1 MPLPRI
7 LLVDDNDS
15 IRTTLA
21 QVLELNQFEVITA
34 SSVTDALRQIGK
46 GNFDVLLTDL
56 HMPDAGDGMTVV
68 SAMRHSNP
76 LAVTLVFSGYPEMQ
90 AALSAI
96 LLQADEV
103 LVKPLDIAVLVKMIN
118 KKLLSR
124 AAHERPLPE
133 SVASILERD
142 SAAIISNWLARVER
156 NAELNS
162 ISLTFK
168 ERTGHLP
175 RLLNDL
181 VHRLRQPHTL
191 EGQGRPSRAA
201 VAHARLRH
209 KQGYSAAMM
218 VEESRMLQVS
228 IFQTLQ
234 NNLNTVDF
242 SLLLVDV
249 MTIADEVDWQ
259 LAQAMR
265 SYAAAAIG
273 TPDSSACA

>member
-1 MPLPRI
+1 MTLPRI
-7 LLVDDNDS
+7 LLVDDNENV
-15 IRTTLA
+15 RTTLA
-21 QVLELNQFEVITA
+21 RVLEANKFEVVEAA
-34 SSVTDALRQIGK
+34 SVNDALGQISK
-46 GNFDVLLTDL
+46 ETFDVLLTDL
-56 HMPDAGDGMTVV
+56 HMPGPGDGMTVV
-68 SAMRHSNP
+68 SAMKHSNP

-103 LVKPLDIAVLVKMIN
+103 LVKPLDIPALVATIHA
-118 KKLLSR
+118 KLLS
-124 AAHERPLPE
+124 HSSQERPAPV
-133 SVASILERD
+133 SVATILERS
-142 SAAIISNWLARVER
+142 SAEIIQNWLARVGR
-156 NAELNS
+156 NKELIS
-162 ISLTFK
+162 IPLNFE

-175 RLLNDL
+175 RLLEDL
-181 VHRLRQPHTL
+181 VARLRLPHSL
-191 EGQGRPSRAA
+191 EGQGKPSEAA
-201 VAHARLRH
+201 GAHARLRYR
-209 KQGYSAAMM
+209 QGYSAAMM

-265 SYAAAAIG
+265 SYVGVASPGRKRA
-273 TPDSSACA
+273 

>member
-1 MPLPRI
+1 
-7 LLVDDNDS
+7 LLVDDNDTV
-15 IRTTLA
+15 RTTLA

-34 SSVTDALRQIGK
+34 ASVTEALGQIGK
-46 GNFDVLLTDL
+46 VNFDVLLTDL
-56 HMPDAGDGMTVV
+56 HMPAAGDGMTVV

-142 SAAIISNWLARVER
+142 SAAIISNWLARVEC
-156 NAELNS
+156 NTELKS
-162 ISLTFK
+162 ISLTFN

-175 RLLNDL
+175 RLLRDL
-181 VHRLRQPHTL
+181 VSRLRRPHTL

-201 VAHARLRH
+201 VAHARFRH
-209 KQGYSAAMM
+209 QQGYSAAMM

-242 SLLLVDV
+242 ILLLVDV

-265 SYAAAAIG
+265 SYTAAAVG
-273 TPDSSACA
+273 TPHSSACA

>member
-1 MPLPRI
+1 MALPRI

-15 IRTTLA
+15 VRTTLA
-21 QVLELNQFEVITA
+21 QVLALNRFEVVTA
-34 SSVTDALRQIGK
+34 ASVNEALRQISK
-46 GNFDVLLTDL
+46 GGFDVLLTDL
-56 HMPDAGDGMTVV
+56 HMPHPGDGMTVV

-76 LAVTLVFSGYPEMQ
+76 LAVTMVFSGYPEMQ

-103 LVKPLDIAVLVKMIN
+103 LVKPLDIAALVKMIN
-118 KKLLSR
+118 KKLLCR
-124 AAHERPLPE
+124 AAHDRPLPE

-142 SAAIISNWLARVER
+142 SAAIINNWLARVER
-156 NAELNS
+156 NHELNS
-162 ISLTFK
+162 VPLSF
-168 ERTGHLP
+168 EDRTGHLP
-175 RLLNDL
+175 RLLSDL
-181 VHRLRQPHTL
+181 VSRLRRPHTL

-201 VAHARLRH
+201 VAHAKLRH
-209 KQGYSAAMM
+209 QQGYSAAMM

-234 NNLNTVDF
+234 NNLSTVDF

-265 SYAAAAIG
+265 SYTNAVADSRSRAI
-273 TPDSSACA
+273 A